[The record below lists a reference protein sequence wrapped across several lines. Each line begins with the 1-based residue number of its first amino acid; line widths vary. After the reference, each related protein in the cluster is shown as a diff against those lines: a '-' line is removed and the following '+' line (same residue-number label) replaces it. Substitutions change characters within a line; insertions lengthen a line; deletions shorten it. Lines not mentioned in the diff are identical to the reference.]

1 MAKARTSGRCNV
13 ADRIRIVRSENFEWA
28 GIYINGTLFSQD
40 DSINDHT
47 WENLLRHF
55 GHDVE
60 REEVPDT
67 AMEEMGELPP
77 SYGDILR
84 EATPQDVKVNLDTVR
99 RR

>member
-1 MAKARTSGRCNV
+1 MADV
-13 ADRIRIVRSENFEWA
+13 IRIVRSENFEWQ
-28 GIYINGTLFSQD
+28 GVYVNGVLFSQD
-40 DSINDHT
+40 HAINDHT

-60 REEVPDT
+60 REEVPDS

-77 SYGDILR
+77 AYADIQR
-84 EATPQDVKVNLDTVR
+84 EATAQSAKVDLDAVR